1 MFPKVPLSLES
12 PLDEVVA
19 NSLVGIFSEALFI
32 YSVSTESSSL
42 NYLGLEAAS
51 LTVFFSGLYLS
62 KNLSATVGWLSGT
75 LTGDLEINYI

>member
-12 PLDEVVA
+12 PLDEVVD

-42 NYLGLEAAS
+42 NYLGLEAA
-51 LTVFFSGLYLS
+51 
-62 KNLSATVGWLSGT
+62 N
-75 LTGDLEINYI
+75 